1 MPPVF
6 ARAMLDTAPSSTPDL
21 AIIGGGAAGLTA
33 AIFAA
38 QAAGSGKG
46 ILLLDTAKSLGAKI
60 LVAGGGRCNVTHE
73 RVTPADF
80 NGAPTIVRNILAAF
94 DADAAVRWFASLGVE
109 LKREETGKLFPVTD
123 SARTVLNALLHRCE
137 ELGVTI
143 LTGCRITAI
152 APPTDGTAYFT
163 LEITANA
170 MGRWGD
176 REMRSKASDRAPS
189 SPPTPPS
196 PHPPTTFLRATRL
209 LLATGGRSLPKTGS
223 DGSGWLLAQ
232 QLNHTVTDT
241 HAALVPLVLD
251 NNKFFH
257 AQLSGLSQIVE
268 LSTYASNKRIDR
280 RTGSLLWTHFG
291 ISGPVVMD
299 ASRHWVIATESGAAA
314 ELRCNFLP
322 GETFETTERCLI
334 DAATARPRASIATIL
349 GERLPQ
355 RVADALLAH
364 VKLIPTTPLAQLPRD
379 ARRTLAHGLT
389 ALPLPVVQH
398 RGWNYAEVTAGGVPL
413 AEIDYRTLRS
423 RKHPNLY
430 LAGEL
435 LDCDG
440 RIGGFNFQWAWAT
453 GYLAGTAAGKGV
465 ETPTDRKT

>member
-1 MPPVF
+1 MPDPI
-6 ARAMLDTAPSSTPDL
+6 PL
-21 AIIGGGAAGLTA
+21 AILGGGAAGLAA

-38 QAAGSGKG
+38 QSAGSGKG
-46 ILLLDTAKSLGAKI
+46 ILLLDSAKSLGAKI
-60 LVAGGGRCNVTHE
+60 LVAGGGRCNVTHYT
-73 RVTPADF
+73 VTPEDF
-80 NGAPTIVRNILAAF
+80 NAPKTIVRNILAAF
-94 DADAAVRWFASLGVE
+94 DANAAVRWFASLGVE
-109 LKREETGKLFPVTD
+109 LKREETGKLFPTTG
-123 SARTVLNALLHRCE
+123 SARTVLNALLRRCD

-143 LTGCRITAI
+143 RTATRVTAT
-152 APPTDGTAYFT
+152 APPTDTAPHFT
-163 LEITANA
+163 ITHNHGITHAA
-170 MGRWGD
+170 
-176 REMRSKASDRAPS
+176 
-189 SPPTPPS
+189 
-196 PHPPTTFLRATRL
+196 RL
-209 LLATGGRSLPKTGS
+209 ILATGGRSLPKTGS

-232 QLNHTVTDT
+232 QLGHTVTHT

-251 NNKFFH
+251 NNKSFH

-268 LSTYASNKRIDR
+268 LSTFASNKRIDR

-299 ASRHWVIATESGAAA
+299 ASRHWVIPHDAGQNP

-322 GETFETTERCLI
+322 AETFETIERWLI
-334 DAATARPRASIATIL
+334 EQATARPRTAIATML
-349 GERLPQ
+349 AERLPQ

-364 VKLIPTTPLAQLPRD
+364 MKLDPKTPLAQLPRD
-379 ARRTLAHGLT
+379 QRRALAHALT
-389 ALPLPVVQH
+389 ALPLPVTQH
-398 RGWNYAEVTAGGVPL
+398 RGWNHAEVTAGGVPL

-453 GYLAGTAAGKGV
+453 GYLAGTAAGKLN
-465 ETPTDRKT
+465 PP